1 MTTKEKFVME
11 KPKHHILI
19 CSSSRVSGEPLGAC
33 AKRGA
38 GSLLQ
43 YLQSEVDDRG
53 IEGVMITN
61 TGCLKVCDR
70 GPAMVIY
77 PEGHW
82 YGNLDE
88 VAIDAILDAL
98 EAGATADEY
107 LLT

>member
-1 MTTKEKFVME
+1 ME
-11 KPKHHILI
+11 KPKHHIFI
-19 CSSSRVSGEPLGAC
+19 CSSSRVIGEPLGAC
-33 AKRGA
+33 GRRGV
-38 GSLLQ
+38 GDLIQ
-43 YLQSEVDDRG
+43 YIQNEVDDRG

-77 PEGHW
+77 PEGYW

-88 VAIDAILDAL
+88 AAIDKILDAL
-98 EAGATADEY
+98 EDGVAAEDL